1 MPSVDMYGNFR
12 GTFLGADRL
21 ATTTPSP
28 DASDALVPF
37 LPISYPAPWLPIRRR
52 DESHPIAAG
61 VVISEGQ
68 ICGVDQSGA
77 LIPAGYFCGLQPNGA
92 TKNVTGVAVASDVA
106 TVLAVHAWKVGETVN
121 FTGFIAPFL
130 PLNGP
135 QVLTAVTP
143 GVSASFDVV
152 DANESETVPTV
163 GTVTGVSA
171 LGGEYSVIAYT
182 QYDVGSVTNPQTG
195 IAVQAAG
202 EYVVL
207 AAPADGAVGDRI
219 TLPNGTVITV
229 AAPDLTFAAAC
240 TLIPG
245 GTARA
250 LGFAVT
256 NFFTYLGG
264 IKILSSVGGISYLM
278 LTQRPDLMQVTNYMH
293 SMGGAIKTHFVL
305 RVPWIGATPNTL
317 ATLAAANGV
326 VGYTQ
331 TDFSRSFVHFTGAMG
346 NAPGTFFLGCSIVPS
361 NAGNGTDAGN
371 YAPYNPNV
379 NHADDIVGK
388 VLGVELMYPIRDYAD
403 RVRTQFDRATEFVG
417 PRMDPNPVTFQMGG
431 SATKGL
437 DFAISLGTNGL
448 FQLAVKQNITALTGN
463 PALSTYVI
471 MHVNCR

>member
-1 MPSVDMYGNFR
+1 MPTLISPPFEPTHIFDHLWL
-12 GTFLGADRL
+12 GTIWTAKQL
-21 ATTTPSP
+21 
-28 DASDALVPF
+28 
-37 LPISYPAPWLPIRRR
+37 
-52 DESHPIAAG
+52 
-61 VVISEGQ
+61 VVINPGIGMVLNCTDETIFRDRNVHFAQLGLLDR
-68 ICGVDQSGA
+68 VA
-77 LIPAGYFCGLQPNGA
+77 IPELKLAYAIRVLHEYFQQR
-92 TKNVTGVAVASDVA
+92 TGRAA
-106 TVLAVHAWKVGETVN
+106 
-121 FTGFIAPFL
+121 FL

-135 QVLTAVTP
+135 QVVTAATP
-143 GVSASFDVV
+143 GVSVSFAVV
-152 DANESETVPTV
+152 DTNESETVPTV

-171 LGGEYSVIAYT
+171 RGGQYSVIAYT
-182 QYDVGSVTNPQTG
+182 QYDVGSVTNPQTA
-195 IAVQAAG
+195 IPVQAAG

-229 AAPDLTFAAAC
+229 AGPDLTFAAAC

-264 IKILSSVGGISYLM
+264 IQILSSVGGISYLM

-293 SMGGAIKTHFVL
+293 SMGSAIKTHFVL

-317 ATLAAANGV
+317 ATLATANAV
-326 VGYTQ
+326 IGYTQ
-331 TDFSRSFVHFTGAMG
+331 TDFSRSFVHFTGAKG
-346 NAPGTFFLGCSIVPS
+346 NTPGTFFLGCSIVPS

-371 YAPYNPNV
+371 YAPFNPAV

-448 FQLAVKQNITALTGN
+448 FQLAVRQNITALTSR
-463 PALSTYVI
+463 PELSTYVI